1 MLQTL
6 LSLLMAS
13 TLALGSF
20 GGSESQVIFDDSTLL
35 SVSSVPIL
43 REEFVAPATLS
54 ADSILTIDL
63 ESQSSLY
70 EKNSMKRVPIASLTK
85 LMTAYIILNENDP
98 NAIVT
103 VSENAAK
110 ASGSRMGLFSGEQI
124 SVRNLLYGLF
134 IVSGN
139 DSSLALAEYNAGS
152 ESAFI
157 KKMND
162 TADKLGLDDTHYAN
176 TTGLESNNAYSTARD
191 LSVLSTYLLKD
202 DSVREIVKNSKITV
216 ESTNGTKHELINTNI
231 LLGQLG
237 IKGLKTG
244 TTPSA
249 GECLIAL
256 AESPDGHEIL
266 SIILGSK
273 SRFVDTKI
281 LIDWIYK
288 AYIL

>member
-1 MLQTL
+1 MFQSL
-6 LSLLMAS
+6 LSLLLAS
-13 TLALGSF
+13 TLALASF
-20 GGSESQVIFDDSTLL
+20 GGSPVPASFNDASLL
-35 SVSSVPIL
+35 SVASIPMQE
-43 REEFVAPATLS
+43 EEFVAPATLS
-54 ADSILTIDL
+54 ADSILAIDL
-63 ESQSSLY
+63 ESQTGLY

-85 LMTAYIILNENDP
+85 LMTAYIILDENDP

-103 VSENAAK
+103 VSASAAH
-110 ASGSRMGLFSGEQI
+110 ATGSRMGLFEGEQI

-139 DSSLALAEYNAGS
+139 DASLALAEYNAGS

-157 KKMND
+157 QKMND
-162 TADKLGLDDTHYAN
+162 TTKKLGLEDTHYAN

-191 LSVLSTYLLKD
+191 LAVLSTYLLED

-216 ESTNGTKHELINTNI
+216 ESVNGTKHELVNTNI

-237 IKGLKTG
+237 IKGMKTG

-266 SIILGSK
+266 TIILGSK

-288 AYIL
+288 AYTW

>member
-1 MLQTL
+1 MFQSL
-6 LSLLMAS
+6 LSLLLAG

-20 GGSESQVIFDDSTLL
+20 GGNADQAVFNDATLL
-35 SVSSVPIL
+35 SVASIPMQD
-43 REEFVAPATLS
+43 EEYVAPATLT

-63 ESQSSLY
+63 NSQTSLY

-85 LMTAYIILNENDP
+85 LMTAYLILDESDP
-98 NAIVT
+98 SALVT
-103 VSENAAK
+103 VSANAAN
-110 ASGSRMGLFSGEQI
+110 ATGSRMGLYEGEEI

-139 DSSLALAEYNAGS
+139 DASIALAEYNAGS

-157 KKMND
+157 EKMNA
-162 TADKLGLDDTHYAN
+162 TGKKLGLTDTHYAN
-176 TTGLESNNAYSTARD
+176 STGLEANNAYSTARD
-191 LSVLSTYLLKD
+191 LAILSTYILED
-202 DSVREIVKNSKITV
+202 ESVREIIDNAKITV
-216 ESTNGTKHELINTNI
+216 ESANGTKHELINTNI

-237 IKGLKTG
+237 IKGMKTG

-273 SRFVDTKI
+273 SRFVDTKV

-288 AYIL
+288 AYNW